1 MPRTKADIN
10 NLVEVAVVPSHI
22 HDSDEEREKF
32 VKYLKKDIKAANLKA
47 KIYRRKISFDGNSID
62 LTVVAGY
69 GILDE

>member
-1 MPRTKADIN
+1 MPRSKADVN

-32 VKYLKKDIKAANLKA
+32 IKYLKKDIKAANLKA

>member
-1 MPRTKADIN
+1 MPRSKADIN
-10 NLVEVAVVPSHI
+10 NLVEVAIVPSHI

-32 VKYLKKDIKAANLKA
+32 IKHLKKDIKAANLKA
-47 KIYRRKISFDGNSID
+47 RIYRRKVSFDGNSID

>member
-32 VKYLKKDIKAANLKA
+32 IKYLKKDIKAANLKA

>member
-47 KIYRRKISFDGNSID
+47 KIYRRKVSFDGNSID